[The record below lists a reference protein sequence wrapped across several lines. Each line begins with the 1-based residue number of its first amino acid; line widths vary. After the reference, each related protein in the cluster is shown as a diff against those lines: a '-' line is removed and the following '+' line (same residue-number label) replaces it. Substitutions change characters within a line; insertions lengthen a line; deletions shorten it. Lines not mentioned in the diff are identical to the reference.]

1 MKLTTFRPLL
11 CASALCVSLAACGDD
26 SGGDTGANDSTA
38 GDTGVTTTADSTGN
52 PPTTDTDPVAD
63 SSTTDEATDTG
74 DTGMEPIVYPDA
86 PFEDY
91 VRVDRA
97 GMPAV
102 NTVLITSKDAYNQAS
117 LTDDVDGMFV
127 PEIVDSLTA
136 LHAALDDD
144 IMALKATP
152 CAIDDCVAVGGPLI
166 LPDTLKIDTEMDAG
180 FPNGRRLQDP
190 VIDVTL
196 AVLMLDILNGSHTPL
211 DLVGLLNPAANDVE
225 FDDAFPYL
233 AAPN

>member
-11 CASALCVSLAACGDD
+11 CATALTVSLAACGDD
-26 SGGDTGANDSTA
+26 SGGDTAANDST
-38 GDTGVTTTADSTGN
+38 GDTGVTTTADSTANN
-52 PPTTDTDPVAD
+52 PPETDTDPVAD
-63 SSTTDEATDTG
+63 SSTTEEATDTG
-74 DTGMEPIVYPDA
+74 DTGVEPIVYPDA

-102 NTVLITSKDAYNQAS
+102 NTVLITSKDDYNQAS

-127 PEIVDSLTA
+127 PEIVASLGA
-136 LHAALDDD
+136 LHSVLDDD
-144 IMALKATP
+144 IMALGAVP

-166 LPDTLKIDTEMDAG
+166 LPDTLKVDIDLDAG

-190 VIDVTL
+190 VIDITL
-196 AVLMLDILNGSHTPL
+196 AVLMLDITNGTHTPV

-225 FDDAFPYL
+225 FDAAFPYL
-233 AAPN
+233 VAPN